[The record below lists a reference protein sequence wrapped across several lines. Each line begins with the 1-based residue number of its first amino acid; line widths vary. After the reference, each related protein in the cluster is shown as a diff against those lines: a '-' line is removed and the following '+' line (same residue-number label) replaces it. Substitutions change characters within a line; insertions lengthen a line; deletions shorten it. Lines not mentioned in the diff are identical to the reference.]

1 MANLDVILNKISGL
15 LNVAED
21 PATPPEAA
29 ATYRAKAEE
38 LMRKYRIEQEQ
49 LLAQDATAVE
59 PILSI
64 IDLCRLNTTRYS
76 SWYSIFIRRIAGH
89 CGVQVH
95 IKNYFHPVDGWM
107 SQAALV
113 GYEGD
118 VRYAEYLFNAARLV
132 FINRVD
138 VNPDPSLSDAVNV
151 FRLRSAGWNRYEI
164 ADALW
169 GNRDATHTT
178 RATKMYRAECERRG
192 VEEMVAG
199 RGVNVKTFR
208 YGFANGF
215 SNGLQSQLREARDG
229 ADSLG
234 GAVQLHGREERV
246 EEAFY
251 GFFPTLRPKQEEV
264 AVKET
269 SPAKKSRKSGW
280 TKADEARW
288 QRYNYSAEARAG
300 AALGRDAARE
310 VEVDRSSRA
319 QRVEEAGTRTPSG
332 EITS

>member
-64 IDLCRLNTTRYS
+64 IDLCRIRSTRYAY
-76 SWYSIFIRRIAGH
+76 WYSVFIGQIAEH
-89 CGVQVH
+89 CGVKVH
-95 IKNYFHPVDGWM
+95 TNNYFHPTEGWIN
-107 SQAALV
+107 QAALV

-132 FINRVD
+132 FINRID

-169 GNRDATHTT
+169 GSRDATHTT
-178 RATKMYRAECERRG
+178 RATKMYRAECARRG

-208 YGFANGF
+208 FGFANGF
-215 SNGLQSQLREARDG
+215 RNGLHAQLREARDG

-246 EEAFY
+246 AEAFY
-251 GFFPTLRPKQEEV
+251 GFFPQLRPVEIEIQE
-264 AVKET
+264 T
-269 SPAKKSRKSGW
+269 TPAKKSRKKGW
-280 TKADEARW
+280 TQADEARY
-288 QRYNYSAEARAG
+288 QRYHYSAEARAG
-300 AALGRDAARE
+300 AALGRDAASE

-332 EITS
+332 ELTS